1 MTEILAI
8 GISIRVN
15 NGAVSSVSLVKC
27 LKVSDVPSYETK
39 YKDEVF
45 YFINYLYMYAYID
58 THTCISVLHGTV

>member
-27 LKVSDVPSYETK
+27 LRVSDVQSYGTK
-39 YKDEVF
+39 WVVN
-45 YFINYLYMYAYID
+45 I
-58 THTCISVLHGTV
+58 

>member
-8 GISIRVN
+8 GISISVN

-39 YKDEVF
+39 YKYEVFFF
-45 YFINYLYMYAYID
+45 YFIKY
-58 THTCISVLHGTV
+58 